1 MFSNCVKLKEVPE
14 LPATKLAIYC
24 YTSMFAGC
32 TELTKAPKLAPAE
45 TLAESCY
52 SLMFDGCTKLTEGP
66 ELKATASTLA
76 KNCYGY
82 MFNGCSKLASVSML
96 VPSTAIESTEKCVTG
111 WLQNAGTSATS
122 RTLKVTD
129 AAAYTALEGI
139 GELPENWKKGAA
151 GTTVLNEDNG
161 EIK

>member
-1 MFSNCVKLKEVPE
+1 
-14 LPATKLAIYC
+14 
-24 YTSMFAGC
+24 MFAGC

-122 RTLKVTD
+122 RTLKVQD
-129 AAAYTALEGI
+129 AAAYTALESN
-139 GELPENWKKGAA
+139 LPDIWKKGAT
-151 GTTVLNEDNG
+151 GTTVKKEDNG